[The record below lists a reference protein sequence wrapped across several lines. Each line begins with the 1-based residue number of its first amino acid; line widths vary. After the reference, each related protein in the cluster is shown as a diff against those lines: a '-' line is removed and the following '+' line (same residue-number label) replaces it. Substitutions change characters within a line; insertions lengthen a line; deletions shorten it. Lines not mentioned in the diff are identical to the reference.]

1 MKLVCIIIICVLCT
15 FSAAFRLGSSSLL
28 SSSLIV
34 KKSNKYYARIGK
46 VDGPEV
52 EEDSTMRIPF
62 DGIMGGADNNNLF
75 EKPLDYYDP
84 LKNLEDIPGEDGS
97 EEKINAIQQRIQER
111 VAQLK
116 QTGKWEEEQEAY
128 GRDPLRNQAIWV
140 TMGQQLKSCKP
151 YDSIGDLGLTYIL
164 VLGTTLLLG
173 GYLISARNLLDDFI
187 PWIIKTDF
195 DEDFFN
201 KLFNN

>member
-1 MKLVCIIIICVLCT
+1 MKLILILSIICLLC
-15 FSAAFRLGSSSLL
+15 FQCNAYIRVGSP
-28 SSSLIV
+28 ITRKMNNV
-34 KKSNKYYARIGK
+34 NRINARIGK

-52 EEDSTMRIPF
+52 EAEDSTMRIPF

-84 LKNLEDIPGEDGS
+84 LRNLEDVPGEDGS
-97 EEKINAIQQRIQER
+97 EEKINAIQQRIQDR

-164 VLGTTLLLG
+164 VLGTTLVLG
-173 GYLISARNLLDDFI
+173 GYLISARNVLDDFI

-195 DEDFFN
+195 DEDFFKN
-201 KLFNN
+201 LFNN